1 MRGFTFWFDRVTG
14 AARRIREEIG
24 AGYKLADDIPSFLRF
39 ARDTVLCRAY
49 VLVPLRFLGGDRCIS
64 VRGGVQLHYRLDR
77 GDLFSIREVWIDEC
91 YRLPEGATPKY
102 IIDLG
107 ANIGMTSLWFAK
119 NYATAKIIAVE
130 PSPDNARITRL
141 NFERNGA
148 GGEVIEGAVG
158 PEDGTIFFNEGSES
172 NVGRVS
178 EESGNA
184 VPMVSMDTVL
194 RALPAGAV
202 PDLVKIDIE
211 GSEARLLASNIGWLD
226 RVRSLIMEFH
236 LGECDRPRLLE
247 LLGEHG
253 FKHIPRGASSDWTT
267 LDLFVRA

>member
-1 MRGFTFWFDRVTG
+1 
-14 AARRIREEIG
+14 
-24 AGYKLADDIPSFLRF
+24 
-39 ARDTVLCRAY
+39 
-49 VLVPLRFLGGDRCIS
+49 
-64 VRGGVQLHYRLDR
+64 
-77 GDLFSIREVWIDEC
+77 
-91 YRLPEGATPKY
+91 
-102 IIDLG
+102 
-107 ANIGMTSLWFAK
+107 
-119 NYATAKIIAVE
+119 
-130 PSPDNARITRL
+130 
-141 NFERNGA
+141 
-148 GGEVIEGAVG
+148 
-158 PEDGTIFFNEGSES
+158 
-172 NVGRVS
+172 
-178 EESGNA
+178 
-184 VPMVSMDTVL
+184 MVSMDTVL